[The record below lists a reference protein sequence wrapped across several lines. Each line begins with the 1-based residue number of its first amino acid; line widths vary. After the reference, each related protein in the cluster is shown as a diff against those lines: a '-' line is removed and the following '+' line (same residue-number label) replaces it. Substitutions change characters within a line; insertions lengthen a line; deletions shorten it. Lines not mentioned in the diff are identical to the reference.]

1 MPAIIIILSRLNLN
15 KIVYNCITYIQSK
28 TSSLSRTY
36 SIKKV
41 LLKKTHKLSCT
52 HKIKKP
58 SFKIVHNVYQTD
70 HLKEDN
76 KLNYLNCID
85 VTREE

>member
-15 KIVYNCITYIQSK
+15 KIVYNCITYIQS
-28 TSSLSRTY
+28 LSRTY

-41 LLKKTHKLSCT
+41 LLKNKNKLSCT
-52 HKIKKP
+52 HKINKP
-58 SFKIVHNVYQTD
+58 SFKIVHNIYQTD

-76 KLNYLNCID
+76 KLNYSNCID
-85 VTREE
+85 VTRKE